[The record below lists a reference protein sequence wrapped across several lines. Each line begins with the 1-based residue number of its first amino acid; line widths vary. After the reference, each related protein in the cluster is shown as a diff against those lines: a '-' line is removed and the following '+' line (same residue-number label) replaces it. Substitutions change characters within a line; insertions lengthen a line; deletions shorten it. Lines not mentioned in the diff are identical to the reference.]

1 MNDDN
6 CESSFLDLKINIS
19 TIISIGLFS
28 ISELLGF
35 KKKYHSISGLIKYY
49 ILLIYIRAFPNSAL
63 ANEIDN
69 ITMTASTDSKSIT
82 DLQRISSIDL
92 TKANRTKT
100 NSIMIPQTIIQLDD

>member
-19 TIISIGLFS
+19 TIISIGLFI

-69 ITMTASTDSKSIT
+69 ITMTASTDSKSIMA
-82 DLQRISSIDL
+82 SI
-92 TKANRTKT
+92 NTKT

>member
-19 TIISIGLFS
+19 TIISIGLFI

-69 ITMTASTDSKSIT
+69 ITMTASTDSKSIK
-82 DLQRISSIDL
+82 SSI
-92 TKANRTKT
+92 NTKT
-100 NSIMIPQTIIQLDD
+100 NSIMIPQTIIQLD

>member
-1 MNDDN
+1 MDHN
-6 CESSFLDLKINIS
+6 CESSFLDLKLNIS
-19 TIISIGLFS
+19 TIISIGLFI

-69 ITMTASTDSKSIT
+69 ITMTASTDSKSIKA
-82 DLQRISSIDL
+82 SI
-92 TKANRTKT
+92 NTKT
-100 NSIMIPQTIIQLDD
+100 NSIMIPQTIIQLD

>member
-1 MNDDN
+1 MDDN
-6 CESSFLDLKINIS
+6 CKSSFLELKINTS
-19 TIISIGLFS
+19 TSISIGLF
-28 ISELLGF
+28 IIPELLGF

-69 ITMTASTDSKSIT
+69 ITMTASTDSKSIK
-82 DLQRISSIDL
+82 SSI
-92 TKANRTKT
+92 NTKT

>member
-19 TIISIGLFS
+19 TIISIGLFI

-69 ITMTASTDSKSIT
+69 ITMTASTDSKSIMA
-82 DLQRISSIDL
+82 SIDL
-92 TKANRTKT
+92 TTSNRTKT

>member
-1 MNDDN
+1 MDDS

-19 TIISIGLFS
+19 TIISIGLFI

-69 ITMTASTDSKSIT
+69 ITMTASTDSKSIMA
-82 DLQRISSIDL
+82 SI
-92 TKANRTKT
+92 NTKT
-100 NSIMIPQTIIQLDD
+100 NSIMIPQTIIQLDDLT